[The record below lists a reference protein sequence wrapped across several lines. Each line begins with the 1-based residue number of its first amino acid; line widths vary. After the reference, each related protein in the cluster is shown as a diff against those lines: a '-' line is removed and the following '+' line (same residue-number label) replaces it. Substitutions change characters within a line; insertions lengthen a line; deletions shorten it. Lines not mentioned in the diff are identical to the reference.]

1 MLLEAGDLGK
11 LHTVCN
17 QSGMKMLAQ
26 THLQNGSLCTQ
37 IESAAHPGKG
47 NLLLASL
54 SPDLFDRLAPHFK
67 WVALKQGERLHKPSE
82 IIEKVY
88 FPIDCL
94 LSITITMSDGAVIET
109 SMVGRHEMLG
119 IDACMNRNATIQT
132 EHTVQIAGSAIEM
145 SASILRKEFDCNQ
158 ELRDVLLRYTQ
169 AYVTQLSQTA
179 ACNGTHVL
187 EQRLARWL
195 LEVQMRIESGQLK
208 LTHEFIANMLGVRRS
223 GVSLAAQTL
232 QNRRLIRCS
241 RGRIHILDQ
250 AGLEDFSCECFKITK
265 NEYSRLLEINCKR
278 SI

>member
-1 MLLEAGDLGK
+1 M
-11 LHTVCN
+11 
-17 QSGMKMLAQ
+17 SAQ
-26 THLQNGSLCTQ
+26 LHLQNGALCTR
-37 IESAAHPGKG
+37 IKPGPHPGKG

-54 SPDLFDRLAPHFK
+54 SPALFNKLEPDFK
-67 WVALKQGERLHKPSE
+67 WVSLKQGERLHESGE

-94 LSITITMSDGAVIET
+94 LSITITMSDGAIIET

-119 IDACMNRNATIQT
+119 IDACMNRDATTQT
-132 EHTVQIAGSAIEM
+132 EHSVQIAGSAIEM
-145 SASILRKEFDCNQ
+145 SAFTLRREFNCNQ

-169 AYVTQLSQTA
+169 AYVAQLSQTA

-187 EQRLARWL
+187 ERRLARWL
-195 LEVQMRIESGQLK
+195 LEVQMRVESGELR

-223 GVSLAAQTL
+223 GISLAAQTL
-232 QNRRLIRCS
+232 QNRRLIQYS

-250 AGLEDFSCECFKITK
+250 AGLEGFSCECFKITK
-265 NEYSRLLEINCKR
+265 NERDRLLRVQCGR